1 MPNPAKLVTM
11 IAASSP
17 AEAQLSPEEKA
28 VINGDLSFAIAPTV
42 NPLIQEIDCDDD
54 SDDEQSMVNAINE
67 QEKLVAACKGISPN
81 VQLLSSRKNAQA
93 NKKKASKENRR
104 LKKAIS
110 RVNAVHQDIVDGKIV
125 LPDPGTDNIWA
136 LHDSGSSIMVANHE
150 DQFPG
155 AELDENSPGSKY
167 LAANNEYVS
176 STGKFDVP
184 FSSENCHKRQLTF
197 KNAPVAMPIV
207 STHGW
212 NSLGFRTVTD
222 EHFGLTIQKAS
233 GEKDP
238 LLVQNGV
245 YFMKMRVARSLTRKP
260 ASPTS
265 SRPPAP
271 ISSSSGPSLPIPAPI
286 PHSQRPRD
294 KPAKGFAAPGP

>member
-1 MPNPAKLVTM
+1 
-11 IAASSP
+11 
-17 AEAQLSPEEKA
+17 
-28 VINGDLSFAIAPTV
+28 
-42 NPLIQEIDCDDD
+42 
-54 SDDEQSMVNAINE
+54 MVNAINE

-167 LAANNEYVS
+167 LAANNEYFS
-176 STGKFDVP
+176 SKGEFDV
-184 FSSENCHKRQLTF
+184 SIRSENGHKRHLTF

-212 NSLGFRTVTD
+212 NAQGFRTITD
-222 EHFGLTIQKAS
+222 EDFGLTIHKAS

-260 ASPTS
+260 ASSTS
-265 SRPPAP
+265 SKPSASIPS
-271 ISSSSGPSLPIPAPI
+271 SSSSGPPPSIPLHDPQAP
-286 PHSQRPRD
+286 HHQRPPRD
-294 KPAKGFAAPGP
+294 KPNKGFAAPGP